1 VADPGG
7 SGRSRAGVPRRPRE
21 DDTIEVVLRGRFAP
35 ADIPGLWGR
44 LFPLLGGTEAPV
56 VVCDVTAMV
65 DPDAATIDALAR
77 LQLTARRHG
86 YHIRLRHACG
96 RLQGLLAL
104 TGLAEVVPCAP
115 ALAVQAGGKAEEWEP
130 PVRVEEEGDP
140 GDPTF

>member
-1 VADPGG
+1 VADSGG
-7 SGRSRAGVPRRPRE
+7 SRTSRARAPRRPHE
-21 DDTIEVVLRGRFAP
+21 EDTIEVVLRGRFTS

-44 LFPLLGGTEAPV
+44 LFPLLGGTETPV

-86 YHIRLRHACG
+86 CCIRLRHACG
-96 RLQGLLAL
+96 RLQGLLSL

-115 ALAVQAGGKAEEWEP
+115 DRSVQPGGKAEQREP
-130 PVRVEEEGDP
+130 PCGIEEEGDP
-140 GDPTF
+140 VDPSV

>member
-1 VADPGG
+1 MADSGG
-7 SGRSRAGVPRRPRE
+7 SPTSRGGASRRPHQE
-21 DDTIEVVLRGRFAP
+21 DTIEVVLRGRFAP

-44 LFPLLGGTEAPV
+44 LLPLLGRTAAPV

-77 LQLTARRHG
+77 LQLTARRSG
-86 YHIRLRHACG
+86 CCIRLRHTGG

-115 ALAVQAGGKAEEWEP
+115 PPTVQAGGKAEEGEP
-130 PVRVEEEGDP
+130 PRGIEEEGDP
-140 GDPTF
+140 ADPSV